1 MITYANA
8 SLTASCLQPCSICN
22 ISTSRGDTGS
32 VLEQCSGTMKGTCGD
47 RGRGGGCFPFMVPS
61 SLQASAAMETMN
73 GPFPPGRPVCW
84 RNFFFFVFLGPH
96 THHMDIPRPG
106 VQLELQLLAYTTDTA
121 MRDPSCICN
130 LHHSSRQCRILNPL
144 SEARD

>member
-84 RNFFFFVFLGPH
+84 RNFFFFCLFRTTHTSYGHSQARGP
-96 THHMDIPRPG
+96 IG
-106 VQLELQLLAYTTDTA
+106 ASA
-121 MRDPSCICN
+121 AG
-130 LHHSSRQCRILNPL
+130 LHHRHSNAGSKLHLQPTPQLMAMP
-144 SEARD
+144 DP